1 LTPLLL
7 ALVGLVKALD
17 KVVVGLLIV
26 VKTLVTG
33 VLGTL
38 AGGLLAL
45 IIW

>member
-1 LTPLLL
+1 MTPLLL